1 MDGIFQNMLGGFAV
15 VFSPSVLVYALLG
28 CLLGTLVG
36 VLPGVGPLSAMS
48 LLLPVTFGLDPIR
61 ALILLS
67 AIYYGAMYGGSTT
80 SILMRIPGE
89 AASVVTCLD
98 GYAMAQKGRAGAAL
112 TISAVGSFFAGTIGV
127 VGLMVLGPTLAGWA
141 LRFGPPEYFSLLVLG
156 LTILCY
162 MTGTSMAKSVAMVI
176 LGLMFGMVGI
186 DRMTGFMRYDYGI
199 AELGDGLGVVP
210 IAVGLFGIAEILAT
224 ASNAGEKIAHAPR
237 LKELLPSREEWRSS
251 LNPIGR
257 GTILGF
263 FIGVLPGPTHIVS
276 SFVSYA
282 VERRLSKYPER
293 FGQGMVEGVA
303 GPESANN
310 AATSGSFIPMLAL
323 GVPSNASTAVMMA
336 AIMIHGVNPGP
347 MLLQEHPDLFW
358 GFIASM
364 YVGNLVLIILN
375 LPLVGLFVNL
385 LRIPYPILYP
395 LILLFCLL
403 GVYGINNSVV
413 DVWIMVIMG
422 LLGFVLRKF
431 DFEVAPI
438 VLGVVLAPMLE
449 MSLRQSLVM
458 SGGHYWIF
466 LQRPIAAA
474 FLGIVLL
481 VLVISL
487 TKSKWG
493 WLWNLRK
500 REGRVQIQKGE

>member
-1 MDGIFQNMLGGFAV
+1 MDGILSNMVGGFGV
-15 VFSPSVLVYALLG
+15 VLSPSVLVYALLG

-98 GYAMAQKGRAGAAL
+98 GYAMARKGRAGAAL
-112 TISAVGSFFAGTIGV
+112 TISAVGSFFAGTVGV

-141 LRFGPPEYFSLLVLG
+141 LRFGPPEYFSLLMLG

-162 MTGTSMAKSVAMVI
+162 MTGTSMVKSVAMVI
-176 LGLMFGMVGI
+176 LGVMFGMVGI
-186 DRMTGFMRYDYGI
+186 DRMTGFMRYGYGV

-224 ASNAGEKIAHAPR
+224 SGSAGEKVGAAPSLR
-237 LKELLPSREEWRSS
+237 ELLPSREEMRDSVK
-251 LNPIGR
+251 PIGR
-257 GTILGF
+257 GTVLGF
-263 FIGVLPGPTHIVS
+263 LVGILPGPTHIVS
-276 SFVSYA
+276 TFVSYA
-282 VERRLSKYPER
+282 LERKLSKFPER

-336 AIMIHGVNPGP
+336 AIMVHGVTPGP
-347 MLLQEHPDLFW
+347 MLVQDYPNLFW

-364 YVGNLVLIILN
+364 YIGNLVLIILN

-395 LILLFCLL
+395 FILLFCLL
-403 GVYGINNSVV
+403 GVYGVNNSVV
-413 DVWIMVIMG
+413 DVWIMVAMG
-422 LLGFVLRKF
+422 FLGFILRKF
-431 DFEVAPI
+431 DFEPAPI

-458 SGGHYWIF
+458 SGGRYWIF
-466 LQRPIAAA
+466 FQRPIAAA
-474 FLGIVLL
+474 FLGLFLLVVLL
-481 VLVISL
+481 SL
-487 TKSKWG
+487 TKNKWG
-493 WLWNLRK
+493 WLWNLTK
-500 REGRVQIQKGE
+500 R

>member
-1 MDGIFQNMLGGFAV
+1 MDGILSNMVGGFGV
-15 VFSPSVLVYALLG
+15 VLSPSVLVYALLG

-98 GYAMAQKGRAGAAL
+98 GYAMARKGRAGAAL
-112 TISAVGSFFAGTIGV
+112 TISALGSFFAGTVGV
-127 VGLMVLGPTLAGWA
+127 VGVMVLGPTLAGWA
-141 LRFGPPEYFSLLVLG
+141 LRFGPPEYFSLLTLG

-162 MTGTSMAKSVAMVI
+162 MTGTSMVKSVAMVI
-176 LGLMFGMVGI
+176 LGVLFGMVGI
-186 DRMTGFMRYDYGI
+186 DRMTGFMRYGYGV

-224 ASNAGEKIAHAPR
+224 SGSAGEKVGAAPR
-237 LKELLPSREEWRSS
+237 LRELLPSREEWRGS
-251 LNPIGR
+251 LKPIGR
-257 GTILGF
+257 GTVLGF
-263 FIGVLPGPTHIVS
+263 LVGILPGPTHIVS
-276 SFVSYA
+276 TFVSYA
-282 VERRLSKYPER
+282 LERKLSKFPER

-347 MLLQEHPDLFW
+347 MLVQDHPNLFW

-364 YVGNLVLIILN
+364 YIGNLVLIILN

-395 LILLFCLL
+395 FILLFCLL

-413 DVWIMVIMG
+413 DVWIMVAMG
-422 LLGFVLRKF
+422 FLGFILRKF
-431 DFEVAPI
+431 DFEAAPI

-458 SGGHYWIF
+458 SGGRYWIF
-466 LQRPIAAA
+466 FQRPIAAA
-474 FLGIVLL
+474 FLGLFLLVVLL
-481 VLVISL
+481 SL
-487 TKSKWG
+487 TKNKWG

-500 REGRVQIQKGE
+500 R

>member
-1 MDGIFQNMLGGFAV
+1 MEGLIQNMWGGFAAV
-15 VFSPSVLVYALLG
+15 LSPSVLLYAFLG

-67 AIYYGAMYGGSTT
+67 SIYYGAMYGGSTT

-112 TISAVGSFFAGTIGV
+112 TIAAIGSFFAGTVGV
-127 VGLMVLGPTLAGWA
+127 IGLMVLGPTLAGWA
-141 LRFGPPEYFSLLVLG
+141 LRFGPPEYFTLLVLG

-176 LGLMFGMVGI
+176 LGLIFGMVGI
-186 DRMTGFMRYDYGI
+186 DRMTGFMRYDHGI

-224 ASNAGEKIAHAPR
+224 ASSAGEKVASAPSLR
-237 LKELLPSREEWRSS
+237 ELLPSRKEWRDSQK
-251 LNPIGR
+251 PIGR
-257 GTILGF
+257 GTLLGF
-263 FIGVLPGPTHIVS
+263 FVGVLPGPTHIVS

-282 VERRLSKYPER
+282 VERRVSKTPEL
-293 FGQGMVEGVA
+293 FGTGMVEGVA

-310 AATSGSFIPMLAL
+310 AATSGSFIPMLSL

-336 AIMIHGVNPGP
+336 AIMIHGITPGP
-347 MLLQEHPDLFW
+347 LLMQENPNLFW

-364 YVGNLVLIILN
+364 YVGNLILLVLN

-403 GVYGINNSVV
+403 GVYGVNNSVV
-413 DVWIMVIMG
+413 DVWIMVVMG
-422 LLGFVLRKF
+422 LLGYLLRKF
-431 DFEVAPI
+431 DFESAPI

-458 SGGHYWIF
+458 SSGGYSIF
-466 LQRPIAAA
+466 FQRPIAAA
-474 FLGIVLL
+474 FLGAIML
-481 VLVISL
+481 VVFLAVM
-487 TKSKWG
+487 KNRWG
-493 WLWNLRK
+493 GLWKLINK
-500 REGRVQIQKGE
+500 